1 MNNSNFPTDGFVSCE
16 QFRLLIDDFI
26 EGELRPS
33 LSADMELH
41 SVSCAECARAYSET
55 KQLLAVARSL
65 RDLPIP
71 QGVHVR
77 LMAALQNRLSKDPLP
92 E

>member
-1 MNNSNFPTDGFVSCE
+1 MNNSNFPTDGFLNCE
-16 QFRLLIDDFI
+16 EFLTRIDDFI
-26 EGELRPS
+26 GGELGPS

-41 SVSCAECARAYSET
+41 SVSCIDCARVYSET

-65 RDLPIP
+65 RDVPIP

-77 LMAALQNRLSKDPLP
+77 LMAALRNRLSNDLLP